1 MGKIAHQAEMV
12 SKADQKDSVL
22 RAEHVLE
29 ENLQIILMLFR
40 KMILA
45 SARIDHQTKCQRHI
59 GAAGEERYFLRYC
72 IFDYVYI
79 VLREIVHQ
87 SAARI
92 AGYERHADQIHF
104 DAYRLLPAAD

>member
-1 MGKIAHQAEMV
+1 
-12 SKADQKDSVL
+12 
-22 RAEHVLE
+22 
-29 ENLQIILMLFR
+29 
-40 KMILA
+40 MILA

-104 DAYRLLPAAD
+104 DAYRLLPAADLAEKHQETKGRHGQQADARA